1 MKKSDLK
8 DGYLVKYRNG
18 KVAEVKMLKKDNDE
32 EIMIF
37 ADETGF
43 SILVNYDENF
53 NYNKSK
59 DFDIMGIYGY
69 PRYYQDT
76 RNPSTNHREILW
88 ERKEPPKKNDEPVKL
103 SINDFAKSVHEN
115 AVAHGWWEKEPSF
128 AEIIALCHSELSE
141 ALDEDRMN
149 NPNVCFF
156 DDDDEISTDLNVYT
170 HYSDLQ
176 GRAVEMIDCVLR
188 ILDWCAKEDVDIE
201 KIMTLKHEYNKTRPY
216 KHGKKY

>member
-141 ALDEDRMN
+141 ALNEDR
-149 NPNVCFF
+149 
-156 DDDDEISTDLNVYT
+156 
-170 HYSDLQ
+170 YSDLQ